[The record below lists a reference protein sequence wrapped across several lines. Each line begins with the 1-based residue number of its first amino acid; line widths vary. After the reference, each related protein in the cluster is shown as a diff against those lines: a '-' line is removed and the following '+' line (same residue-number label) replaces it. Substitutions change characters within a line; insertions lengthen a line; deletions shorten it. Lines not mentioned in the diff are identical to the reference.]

1 MHPPSRMLASAAI
14 LIAMLAAAAG
24 VRGSTPPSS
33 PSFAERV
40 DVQLVN
46 LEVFV
51 TDAKGRPVTDL
62 AAKDFRVFEDGRPVE
77 LQHFAWVDGGKAGTA
92 SPLSSST
99 GENAAPE
106 APVRVVVVLDEE
118 HTRAQNRAAL
128 FSRLGEVLG
137 ERLPRGSQVMIW
149 RYEHG
154 MQVLLPFTGSRRD
167 LLAALDRAAR
177 TISAGQIN
185 SDEDWNTT
193 LSLLYLDATG
203 RTGGPCIDG
212 PSIARGYSEEK
223 QAEVRRTIAA
233 LGRLVGTLDG
243 LPGRKLVLYVSD
255 GLPLRPGEE
264 AWETYLELCGGRG
277 ASSGRKDAMDVSA
290 MSPAAQAMRPD
301 PEKERL
307 EGLTFDTSK
316 EWDTLAAR
324 ANGEGVSLYSLV
336 TRGPAAFTPAIQ
348 HDAPE
353 SGPSALIL
361 GGAEANR
368 LDAAFLM
375 ASETGGRLIYNGAE
389 VGKALA
395 GIVDDLSFYLLG
407 YPAPNPGDGR
417 IRRLRVEVARSGVQV
432 RHRRSYALK
441 SDDQRASDKLLTRL
455 YYDVGENT
463 LGLKLTPKSAEPKD
477 PARTTRLQVAVPL
490 RGLTLVSGS
499 GAEQQLQGLITVY
512 VVSRDAGGSATPVR
526 RRLLTLHFPASEAA
540 SVRQRAF
547 LYEVAMQLPKG
558 NNDVAVAV
566 RDEFT
571 GEISF
576 AGQAVRVPR

>member
-1 MHPPSRMLASAAI
+1 MHPLQRISISAALPIAI
-14 LIAMLAAAAG
+14 LATAAG
-24 VRGSTPPSS
+24 LGGSTL
-33 PSFAERV
+33 PSFVERV

-51 TDAKGRPVTDL
+51 TDKQGRPVTDL
-62 AAKDFRVFEDGRPVE
+62 AAKDFRVFEDDRPVE
-77 LQHFAWVDGGKAGTA
+77 LQHFAWVDGGKGATGN
-92 SPLSSST
+92 PLDPSK
-99 GENAAPE
+99 AAAAAAAYP
-106 APVRVVVVLDEE
+106 PVRVVVVLDEE

-149 RYEHG
+149 RYDRG
-154 MQVLLPFTGSRRD
+154 MQVLLPFTDSHRD
-167 LLAALDRAAR
+167 LFAALARAAA

-185 SDEDWNTT
+185 ADEDWRTT
-193 LSLLYLDATG
+193 LALLHMDATG
-203 RTGGPCIDG
+203 QTGGPCIDG

-223 QAEVRRTIAA
+223 QGEVRRTIAA

-255 GLPLRPGEE
+255 GIPLRPGEE

-277 ASSGRKDAMDVSA
+277 ASSGHREAMDVST
-290 MSPAAQAMRPD
+290 MSPEAQAMRPN
-301 PEKERL
+301 PEAQRL

-316 EWDTLAAR
+316 EWDKLAAR
-324 ANGEGVSLYSLV
+324 ANGEGVSLYSLI
-336 TRGPAAFTPAIQ
+336 TAGPAAFTPSIQ
-348 HDAPE
+348 LDAPE

-361 GGAEANR
+361 GAAEANR
-368 LDAAFLM
+368 LDAAFLL

-389 VGKALA
+389 VGEALA

-407 YPAPNPGDGR
+407 YPAPNPGDGH

-441 SDDQRASDKLLTRL
+441 TDDQRASDKLLTRL
-455 YYDVGENT
+455 YYDVGENS

-499 GAEQQLQGLITVY
+499 NAEPQLQGLITVY

-526 RRLLTLHFPASEAA
+526 RRLLPLHFPAAEAEA
-540 SVRQRAF
+540 VRQRAF

-558 NNDVAVAV
+558 HNDVAVAV

-576 AGQAVRVPR
+576 AGQAIRVPR

>member
-1 MHPPSRMLASAAI
+1 MHRPPRMLASAAI
-14 LIAMLAAAAG
+14 LITLLAAAAG
-24 VRGSTPPSS
+24 VRGSAP
-33 PSFAERV
+33 PSFAERI

-51 TDAKGRPVTDL
+51 TDAHGRPVTDL
-62 AAKDFRVFEDGRPVE
+62 AAKDFRVFEDDRPVE
-77 LQHFAWVDGGKAGTA
+77 LQHFAWVDGGKAGPG
-92 SPLSSST
+92 SPLGPSK
-99 GENAAPE
+99 GESAAAE
-106 APVRVVVVLDEE
+106 APVRVVVILDEE

-149 RYEHG
+149 RYDRG
-154 MQVLLPFTGSRRD
+154 MQVLLPFTSSRRD
-167 LLAALDRAAR
+167 LLAALDKAAA

-185 SDEDWNTT
+185 TDEDWRTT
-193 LSLLYLDATG
+193 LALLHMDATG
-203 RTGGPCIDG
+203 QTGGPCIDG
-212 PSIARGYSEEK
+212 PAIARGYSEEK
-223 QAEVRRTIAA
+223 QGEVRRTIAA

-255 GLPLRPGEE
+255 GIPLRPGEE

-277 ASSGRKDAMDVSA
+277 ARSGQRDAKDVATF
-290 MSPAAQAMRPD
+290 SPGMQAMRPD
-301 PEKERL
+301 PENLRL

-336 TRGPAAFTPAIQ
+336 TGGPAALTPAIQ
-348 HDAPE
+348 LDAAE
-353 SGPSALIL
+353 SGPSALVL

-368 LDAAFLM
+368 LDAAFLL
-375 ASETGGRLIYNGAE
+375 ASETGGRLLYNGAE

-407 YPAPNPGDGR
+407 YPAPNPGDQH
-417 IRRLRVEVARSGVQV
+417 IRRLRVEVRRSGVRV
-432 RHRRSYALK
+432 RHRLSYALR
-441 SDDQRASDKLLTRL
+441 SDDQRASDRLLTRL
-455 YYDVGENT
+455 YYDVGENS
-463 LGLKLTPKSAEPKD
+463 LGLKLTPKSAAAKD

-490 RGLTLVSGS
+490 RGLTLVSAS
-499 GAEQQLQGLITVY
+499 GAEPQLQGLITVY

-526 RRLLTLHFPASEAA
+526 RRLLPLRFPASEAET
-540 SVRQRAF
+540 VREHAF

-558 NNDVAVAV
+558 HNDVAVAV
-566 RDEFT
+566 RDELT

-576 AGQAVRVPR
+576 AGQAIRVPH